1 MKLTNSEW
9 QLMNCLWERHP
20 ATARGIAERLPEEV
34 KWAYTTIRTL
44 LARLAEK
51 GAIHEY
57 KEGNTSLYEPILTR
71 DNARRS
77 ALKTLVNQAFDGAYG
92 PLMHFLVND
101 KRLSNEQR
109 EALAKILE
117 DQTEKRGG

>member
-9 QLMNCLWERHP
+9 QLMNSLWERHP
-20 ATARGIAERLPEEV
+20 ATARGIAERLPEDI

-44 LARLAEK
+44 LARLVDK
-51 GAIHEY
+51 GAVHEY

-71 DNARRS
+71 ENARHS

-101 KRLSNEQR
+101 RRLTRAQR
-109 EALAKILE
+109 EALSEILE
-117 DQTEKRGG
+117 DQSDGKGE

>member
-9 QLMNCLWERHP
+9 QLMNSLWERHP
-20 ATARGIAERLPEEV
+20 ATARGIAERLPEDV

-51 GAIHEY
+51 GAIREY

-71 DNARRS
+71 ENARHS

-101 KRLSNEQR
+101 RRLSRAQR
-109 EALAKILE
+109 EALTEILE
-117 DQTEKRGG
+117 DQSEKRGE

>member
-9 QLMNCLWERHP
+9 QLMNSLWERHP
-20 ATARGIAERLPEEV
+20 ATARGIAERLPEDV

-51 GAIHEY
+51 GAIREY

-71 DNARRS
+71 ENARHS

-92 PLMHFLVND
+92 PMMHFLVND
-101 KRLSNEQR
+101 RRLSRAQR

-117 DQTEKRGG
+117 DQTEKRGE